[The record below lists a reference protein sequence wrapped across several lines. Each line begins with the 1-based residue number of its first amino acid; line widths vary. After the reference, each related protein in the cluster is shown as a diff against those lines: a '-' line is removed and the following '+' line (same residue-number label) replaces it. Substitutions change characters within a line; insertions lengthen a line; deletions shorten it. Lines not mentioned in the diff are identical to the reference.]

1 MFALDSEFDN
11 TYLTGYNAA
20 TGKVS
25 RTRWQQDLRTR
36 NISNN
41 VEAEGLFHTGA
52 IEHRVL
58 FGMEFANQ
66 DRSPSCTPPPRAAP
80 ARSPCRRWT
89 CTTGPVAPA
98 PGRDDD
104 QQRRAPQGPHQGYY
118 VKTRSS

>member
-66 DRSPSCTPPPRAAP
+66 DRSPKLYTAATRGP

-89 CTTGPVAPA
+89 CTT
-98 PGRDDD
+98 RTC
-104 QQRRAPQGPHQGYY
+104 RAS
-118 VKTRSS
+118 TRAR